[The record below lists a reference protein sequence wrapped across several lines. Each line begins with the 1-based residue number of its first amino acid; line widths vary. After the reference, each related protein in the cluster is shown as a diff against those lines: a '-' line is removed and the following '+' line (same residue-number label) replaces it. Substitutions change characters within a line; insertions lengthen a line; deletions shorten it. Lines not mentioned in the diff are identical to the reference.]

1 MPDSQGMSRRSSTGS
16 LFLGGSDDA
25 SLPGLLVALMT
36 LFDGDGSR
44 TLSKTEWMD
53 GNAAL
58 DLSTSDDEWEMLLQR
73 FGSDSETPDEISFA
87 NMMSIFGDM
96 KPVEGFLEEILRR
109 FMRTFVTMSA
119 RMNDNERQLRTISK
133 KLNITEQKSEKQRQ
147 QLLAKIVRRWKNRS
161 AAQAFGGWREL
172 TQNNKLALARA
183 ATQWRNAL
191 LASVWRRWAEMREEA
206 LAMRAAVARAAGR
219 WRNRFVAG
227 AFVAWSEQVRAT
239 VELRGRAA
247 ARIVMRLAASAFNAW
262 RSLAERSRHGKELQQ
277 RALVRIAHGLLAY
290 CFDEW
295 AETIADAVERRH
307 ELLVSEGAI
316 ESPKAVNAPLQLF
329 LPVLHAALSLSLS
342 RCHSLLSLS
351 LPLTLTPSAATRL
364 HTPAA
369 TPSALSATATH
380 HSLRLAA
387 TATPARA
394 GERCKSALRP
404 CGDFGLRGVAGGRQ
418 RARGVSR

>member
-1 MPDSQGMSRRSSTGS
+1 MSRRSSTGS

-191 LASVWRRWAEMREEA
+191 LASVWTSDF
-206 LAMRAAVARAAGR
+206 RA
-219 WRNRFVAG
+219 
-227 AFVAWSEQVRAT
+227 
-239 VELRGRAA
+239 
-247 ARIVMRLAASAFNAW
+247 
-262 RSLAERSRHGKELQQ
+262 H
-277 RALVRIAHGLLAY
+277 
-290 CFDEW
+290 
-295 AETIADAVERRH
+295 
-307 ELLVSEGAI
+307 
-316 ESPKAVNAPLQLF
+316 
-329 LPVLHAALSLSLS
+329 
-342 RCHSLLSLS
+342 
-351 LPLTLTPSAATRL
+351 
-364 HTPAA
+364 
-369 TPSALSATATH
+369 
-380 HSLRLAA
+380 
-387 TATPARA
+387 
-394 GERCKSALRP
+394 
-404 CGDFGLRGVAGGRQ
+404 
-418 RARGVSR
+418 